1 MEGKACVD
9 CRCRGCRNPNKLN
22 SNSSHQHEPHSV
34 KHSSNLLT
42 SRASPILITTSAIN
56 ISTSNLTNSASSLI
70 STSPSLF
77 TSNLQLSNSSNQTT
91 LLSSPAGT
99 GTRNLLS
106 PSFLLSASP
115 NQTASSATL
124 ISSSNAN
131 QMLRG
136 SGSANLF
143 QTGTKFNLISTTS
156 SPFILGSHHNNV
168 GSVSTVDSL
177 TLPFPTIESIEDQV
191 ILSSSACIEEDAS
204 SLHQIIH

>member
-1 MEGKACVD
+1 MD

-22 SNSSHQHEPHSV
+22 SNSSHEPPSI
-34 KHSSNLLT
+34 KQSSNLLT

-56 ISTSNLTNSASSLI
+56 ISTSNLTNNASSLI

-106 PSFLLSASP
+106 PSFLLSSSP

-136 SGSANLF
+136 SGGANIF
-143 QTGTKFNLISTTS
+143 QTGTGTKFNLNLISTTS

-191 ILSSSACIEEDAS
+191 ILSGSTIEEDAS
-204 SLHQIIH
+204 SLHQIH